1 MNSEQCVMMMTAMKS
16 ACQSEAEFFSALT
29 QMFSAAPVP
38 TASSDAEESV
48 KPKKSKKAEKASDV
62 APKEK
67 KAPSPWNLFVTHTVS
82 EMKQS
87 GWESWTDAKGT
98 VWPASLSAMVK
109 DKKGVESEQFVYSYG
124 EHEGKQP
131 SPALGGMARAS
142 YLKVKSGAEL
152 IDLVNKLAE
161 KRSAAASVASAE
173 GSDAEAAPVA
183 VKKSGRP
190 PMTEEQKAAAK
201 LKRAIKKAAE
211 AEAAASA
218 PPASS
223 VPLRGE
229 WAEMEQNEQKEKE
242 E

>member
-29 QMFSAAPVP
+29 QMSSGAEAP
-38 TASSDAEESV
+38 ALKA
-48 KPKKSKKAEKASDV
+48 KKSKKAEKAEKASD
-62 APKEK
+62 AQ
-67 KAPSPWNLFVTHTVS
+67 KAPTAWNVLVTQTVS

-87 GWESWTDAKGT
+87 GWESWTDLKGT
-98 VWPASLSAMVK
+98 VWPASLSVLMK
-109 DKKGVESEQFVYSYG
+109 NKTGLESEQFVFSSG

-142 YLKVKSGAEL
+142 YLKAQSDPEHAAKVSAYHA
-152 IDLVNKLAE
+152 KLAE

>member
-29 QMFSAAPVP
+29 QMSSGAEAP
-38 TASSDAEESV
+38 ALKAKKS
-48 KPKKSKKAEKASDV
+48 KKSKKAEKASDA

-67 KAPSPWNLFVTHTVS
+67 KEPTAWNLLVSQTVS

-87 GWESWTDAKGT
+87 GWESWTDLKGA
-98 VWPASLSAMVK
+98 VWPASLSVVVK
-109 DKKGVESEQFVYSYG
+109 DKKGVESEQFVFSSG

-142 YLKVKSGAEL
+142 YLKAQSDPEHAAKVSAYHA
-152 IDLVNKLAE
+152 KLAE